1 MINQGN
7 KEIRFAEDQIND
19 EIGLGRNRTE
29 MNPDPTGIIPQTQV
43 PTVEE
48 EAIFEELGLG
58 KISHPN
64 DFFEQNDSDDCV
76 N

>member
-7 KEIRFAEDQIND
+7 QGISLSKDQIND

-29 MNPDPTGIIPQTQV
+29 MNPPTGIIQQTQA

-64 DFFEQNDSDDCV
+64 GLVEQNDKDDRV
-76 N
+76 S